1 MPRVSEL
8 TALLTDDKW
17 MRNQQRRIN
26 STVNLLKTKKE
37 ELEHVKKNEVVLLER
52 ASRASARE
60 RRALQRALDEEE
72 ASILHHR

>member
-8 TALLTDDKW
+8 TALLTDEKW

-37 ELEHVKKNEVVLLER
+37 ELEHVKKNKVVLLER
-52 ASRASARE
+52 ASRFAESA
-60 RRALQRALDEEE
+60 
-72 ASILHHR
+72 